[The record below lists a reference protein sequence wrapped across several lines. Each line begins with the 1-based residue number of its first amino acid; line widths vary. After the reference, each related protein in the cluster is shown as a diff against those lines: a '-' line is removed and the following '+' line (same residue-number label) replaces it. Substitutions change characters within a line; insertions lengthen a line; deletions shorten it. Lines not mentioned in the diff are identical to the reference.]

1 MLPHDEY
8 EIDKSTIAGKKE
20 MRYIYNAKISQQWIY
35 CA

>member
-8 EIDKSTIAGKKE
+8 EIDKCTIAGTKE
-20 MRYIYNAKISQQWIY
+20 MHYIYNAKISQRVY